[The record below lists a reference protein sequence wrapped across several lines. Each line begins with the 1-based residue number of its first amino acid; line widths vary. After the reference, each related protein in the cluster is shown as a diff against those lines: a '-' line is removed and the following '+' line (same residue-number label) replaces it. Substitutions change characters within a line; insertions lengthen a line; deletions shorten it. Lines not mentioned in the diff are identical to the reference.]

1 MDLAVN
7 RKEFFEQREFMNTG
21 ETLGIELIGTGSALQ
36 IASQLLEKSALPF
49 YPVPKTI
56 AGGAGISSPVLL
68 TIATDWEQMSAPVKT
83 GSRMLSMLASIASTA
98 ASVSQ
103 TMAGFQRRQEDWDF
117 QADQANKEMEQIDK
131 QVLAAD
137 IRKQIAEKDLE
148 YHEEQISRAADVED
162 FLKLKFTNK
171 DLYNWN
177 ISQIN
182 KIYFPAY
189 QLAYQLAKYAEKALQ
204 YELGLDAADSKY
216 VQANYW
222 DSLKKGLMAG
232 ELLEHDL
239 RRMEM
244 AHIEQHAREY
254 ELTRHISLRRLNPY
268 ALLELKVNG
277 QCTID
282 IPEYL
287 FDLDAPGHYM
297 RRIRQLSVSLPAVAG
312 PFTGVH
318 CTLTLNKSSVRKSA
332 LLTGPN
338 SDVYARDTEDSR
350 FEEYYSTIQSIVTS
364 SGQNDSGL
372 FEANLQDERYLPFEG
387 AGVIGNWTLKLPAE
401 FRQFDYNTINDVI
414 FHVRYTAREGGE
426 ALAAAASAH
435 TSAILSDASN
445 TVQAQLFSLR
455 HDFPNEWHKMIQDP
469 DSNLSI
475 VIKRDHFP
483 YLIQGRTVG
492 IAGKELQ
499 VVRMETLADES
510 PAILSDTLAD
520 LNTEGEGEVVL
531 DGAVLRDAE
540 EAFLIL
546 RYTVT

>member
-204 YELGLDAADSKY
+204 YELGLDPTDSKY
-216 VQANYW
+216 IQANYW

-268 ALLELKVNG
+268 ALLGLKVNG

-338 SDVYARDTEDSR
+338 SDVYARITEDSR
-350 FEEYYSTIQSIVTS
+350 FEEYYSAIQSIVTS

-510 PAILSDTLAD
+510 PAILSDTLAG